1 MLASILQN
9 NGADGSDI
17 FGAAGHADADQDLA
31 DNHDNKP
38 AAGEALVHPS
48 TRTSGDGV
56 QEGGQHVCGAA
67 EEAGGGAVA
76 AEGGLYAD
84 IQAEM
89 ARLKGNPNALKALIE
104 ECID

>member
-1 MLASILQN
+1 M
-9 NGADGSDI
+9 
-17 FGAAGHADADQDLA
+17 
-31 DNHDNKP
+31 
-38 AAGEALVHPS
+38 
-48 TRTSGDGV
+48 